1 MTFRTLFAAAP
12 LLFLAACG
20 GSQDATNVTAPA
32 GSVKAVTPPAGKAWV
47 DTVVKTP
54 EGGFRMGNPDAPLK
68 IVEYG
73 SRACPYCA
81 LFDTE
86 GFEPLKADFIAT
98 GKVSYEFREYPVH
111 GPLDFAPI
119 LLGQC
124 TGDTATFFP
133 ILDQMF
139 KNQETLLKDEQAV
152 AAKVQAI
159 PNATPNQIAIAFAE
173 GLGYIDFMKQ
183 RGLPEDKARACLND
197 PAGIQKIVDWQ
208 NTANE
213 KYQISGTPTFILNDV
228 KLDGVDRWEK
238 LKAVLT
244 QRGA

>member
-1 MTFRTLFAAAP
+1 MTFRAFLAAAP
-12 LLFLAACG
+12 LLLVTACG
-20 GSQDATNVTAPA
+20 STEDATNITAAP
-32 GSVKAVTPPAGKAWV
+32 GSVKATAAPAGKAWV

-86 GFEPLKADFIAT
+86 GFEPLKADYIAT

-139 KNQETLLKDEQAV
+139 KNQETLLKDEQEV
-152 AAKVQAI
+152 AAKVQAMG
-159 PNATPNQIAIAFAE
+159 NATPNQVAVAFAE

-197 PAGIQKIVDWQ
+197 PAGIKKIVDSTQ
-208 NTANE
+208 VAND
-213 KYQISGTPTFILNDV
+213 KYQITGTPTFILNDV

-238 LKAVLT
+238 LKAILV

>member
-1 MTFRTLFAAAP
+1 MTFRAFLAATSLLLVTACGGGDATNTAAAP
-12 LLFLAACG
+12 
-20 GSQDATNVTAPA
+20 S
-32 GSVKAVTPPAGKAWV
+32 SVPSTPPPAGKTWV

-73 SRACPYCA
+73 SRLCPACKA
-81 LFDTE
+81 LNDE
-86 GFEPLKADFIAT
+86 GLEPLKTDYIAT

-111 GPLDFAPI
+111 GSLDLASI

-139 KNQETLLKDEQAV
+139 KNQETLLQNAQAV
-152 AAKVQAI
+152 GAKLQAT
-159 PNATPNQIAIAFAE
+159 PNATPNQVAMAFGE
-173 GLGYIDFMKQ
+173 GLGLIDFMKQ
-183 RGLPEDKARACLND
+183 RGLPEAKARACLND
-197 PAGIQKIVDWQ
+197 PAGIQKIVDGQ
-208 NTANE
+208 NFANE
-213 KYQISGTPTFILNDV
+213 KFQISGTPTLILNGV
-228 KLDGVDRWEK
+228 KLENVGDWTG
-238 LKAVLT
+238 LKNALI

>member
-1 MTFRTLFAAAP
+1 MTFRAFLAAAP
-12 LLFLAACG
+12 LLLMTACSG
-20 GSQDATNVTAPA
+20 GDGANETAPA
-32 GSVKAVTPPAGKAWV
+32 NSVKATAAPTGKAWV

-86 GFEPLKADFIAT
+86 GFEPLKADYIAT

-139 KNQETLLKDEQAV
+139 KNQETLLKNEQAT
-152 AAKVQAI
+152 AAKVQAMG
-159 PNATPNQIAIAFAE
+159 NVSPNQVAVAFAE

-197 PAGIQKIVDWQ
+197 PAGIKKIVDGAQ
-208 NTANE
+208 AAND
-213 KYQISGTPTFILNDV
+213 KYQITGTPTFILNDV
-228 KLDGVDRWEK
+228 KLDGADRWDK
-238 LKAVLT
+238 LKAILV

>member
-1 MTFRTLFAAAP
+1 MTFRASLAAAC
-12 LLFLAACG
+12 LLFMTACSG
-20 GSQDATNVTAPA
+20 TSSSDGNTAGPA
-32 GSVKAVTPPAGKAWV
+32 IAPVKPTAGAAWV

-73 SRACPYCA
+73 SRLCPACKA
-81 LFDTE
+81 LNDE
-86 GFEPLKADFIAT
+86 GLEPLKANYIAT

-111 GPLDFAPI
+111 GPLDLASI

-139 KNQETLLKDEQAV
+139 KNQETLLQNAQAV
-152 AAKVQAI
+152 GTKLQAT
-159 PNATPNQIAIAFAE
+159 PNATPNQVALAFGE
-173 GLGYIDFMKQ
+173 GLGLIDFMKQ
-183 RGLPEDKARACLND
+183 RGLPEPKARACLND
-197 PAGIQKIVDWQ
+197 PAGIQKIVDGQ
-208 NTANE
+208 NAANA
-213 KYQISGTPTFILNDV
+213 KYQVSSTPTLILNDV
-228 KLDGVDRWEK
+228 KLDVGDWTG
-238 LKAVLT
+238 LKNVLT

>member
-1 MTFRTLFAAAP
+1 MKIRALLATLP
-12 LLFLAACG
+12 LLLVTACG
-20 GSQDATNVTAPA
+20 GEDAANVTAPK
-32 GSVKAVTPPAGKAWV
+32 GSVPIAAAPAGTAWV

-54 EGGFRMGNPDAPLK
+54 EGGIPMGNPNAPLK

-73 SRACPYCA
+73 SRACTNCA

-86 GFEPLKADFIAT
+86 GFEPLKADYVAT

-133 ILDQMF
+133 ILDAMF

-152 AAKVQAI
+152 ATRVQAM
-159 PNATPNQIAIAFAE
+159 PNASPNQVAVAFGE

-197 PAGIQKIVDWQ
+197 AGGIKRIIDGAQA
-208 NTANE
+208 AND

-228 KLDGVDRWEK
+228 KLEGVDRWEK
-238 LKAVLT
+238 LKTVLV

>member
-1 MTFRTLFAAAP
+1 MTFRTLFAAIP
-12 LLFLAACG
+12 LLLVTACG
-20 GSQDATNVTAPA
+20 GESTGPTAQPSSIPA
-32 GSVKAVTPPAGKAWV
+32 VKPAAGANWV

-54 EGGFRMGNPDAPLK
+54 EGGFRMGNPNAPLK

-73 SRACPYCA
+73 SRLCPACKA
-81 LFDTE
+81 LNDE
-86 GFEPLKADFIAT
+86 GLEPLKADYIAT

-111 GPLDFAPI
+111 GPLDLASI

-139 KNQETLLKDEQAV
+139 KNQETLLQNAQAV
-152 AAKVQAI
+152 GTKLQAM
-159 PNATPNQIAIAFAE
+159 PNATPNQVAVAFGE
-173 GLGYIDFMKQ
+173 GLGLIDFMKQ

-197 PAGIQKIVDWQ
+197 PAGVQKIVDGQ
-208 NTANE
+208 NVANQ
-213 KYQISGTPTFILNDV
+213 KYQVQSTPTLILNDV
-228 KLDGVDRWEK
+228 KLENVGDWTG

>member
-1 MTFRTLFAAAP
+1 MKFRALFAVLP
-12 LLFLAACG
+12 LLLVTACG
-20 GSQDATNVTAPA
+20 GADAGNVTAPA
-32 GSVKAVTPPAGKAWV
+32 GSVAGAKPPAGVAWI

-68 IVEYG
+68 LVEYG
-73 SRACPYCA
+73 SRACPFCA
-81 LFDTE
+81 MFDAE
-86 GFEPLKADFIAT
+86 GFEPLKADYIAT
-98 GKVSYEFREYPVH
+98 GKVSYEFREFPIH

-139 KNQETLLKDEQAV
+139 KNQETLLKNEQAV
-152 AAKVQAI
+152 AAKVQAA
-159 PNATPNQIAIAFAE
+159 PNATPNQVAMMFGE

-197 PAGIQKIVDWQ
+197 PAGIQRIIDQTKVAGD
-208 NTANE
+208 
-213 KYQISGTPTFILNDV
+213 KYQVQSTPTFILNDA
-228 KLDGVDRWEK
+228 KLETVDTWAK
-238 LKAVLT
+238 LKATLT